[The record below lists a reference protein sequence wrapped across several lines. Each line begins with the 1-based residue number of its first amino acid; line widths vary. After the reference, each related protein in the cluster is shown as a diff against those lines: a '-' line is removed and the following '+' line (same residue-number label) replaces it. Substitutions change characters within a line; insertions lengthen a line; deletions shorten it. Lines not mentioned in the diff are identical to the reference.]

1 MNNPA
6 SNFVIGGALLLVAV
20 VSFVFLDGPTA
31 VFAGIAGAIG
41 GAIFLI
47 MGAQGPKTPEYP
59 PLDDALSNNPN
70 FDTSFDTNFDTDS
83 WARFD
88 REYGLGDDYPDG
100 PRRNT

>member
-1 MNNPA
+1 
-6 SNFVIGGALLLVAV
+6 
-20 VSFVFLDGPTA
+20 
-31 VFAGIAGAIG
+31 
-41 GAIFLI
+41 

-100 PRRNT
+100 PRRILRQHGRAGFRVNPDTANMLRF

>member
-1 MNNPA
+1 MNNPV
-6 SNFVIGGALLLVAV
+6 SNFVIGGVLILVAV

-59 PLDDALSNNPN
+59 PFDDALSNDPN
-70 FDTSFDTNFDTDS
+70 FDTSFDADS

-88 REYGLGDDYPDG
+88 REYGLGDDDYPDG